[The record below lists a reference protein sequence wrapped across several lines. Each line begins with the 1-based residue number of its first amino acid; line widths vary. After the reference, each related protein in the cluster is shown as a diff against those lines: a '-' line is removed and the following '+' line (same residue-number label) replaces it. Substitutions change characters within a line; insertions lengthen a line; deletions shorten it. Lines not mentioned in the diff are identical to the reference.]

1 MPAYPPTD
9 SLFSTPTQTD
19 SLSATGTDAPE
30 IPAVEPYDPYKDLPH
45 ILEVFKKCK
54 EECMDNRQGWERVWQ
69 KELNYI
75 NHQQWITETPRG
87 WVNKKLQKWVP
98 KPVTNKMAETL
109 NSIRT
114 TFGSISLAPKVV
126 PVGNDGK
133 AVAAAEVADQMA
145 PLIHEEHNMAQVM
158 READFWLI
166 VNGTTVLQTSWDLDQ
181 RANRK
186 FIEHE
191 QCLQCQTVSS
201 PVVINEAGDTCPT
214 CGGNQFIPAV
224 NPDGTP
230 KGEWKA
236 FGRGKTVALSPFE
249 FAFPQNFTR
258 FDELPYIMR
267 IRWRDKHWFE
277 SNRPDLISK
286 LTFEKQSS
294 DRSLQI
300 YKSLST
306 ASEISTTG
314 PTTHFGAIGNQI
326 AEGITEYELWLKPNP
341 EFPEGLVCRV
351 IGDKDPQVL
360 EVPSETLPGPFPYRD
375 IEDQPL
381 FPFAFAQ
388 YEHIGGRLYGRSA
401 ISPLLQKQDQLN
413 QLDSFILLIVQRMA
427 NPIWI
432 IPEDAGIDHF
442 SGEPGLMMKWRPMA
456 ANGNHKPERIAG
468 ADIQSGIWNL
478 RQQIIDDIENLSGA
492 YDIIKGEKPTGI
504 EAFSALQLLVERS
517 QSRFTSVFQARGE
530 MYRKWFSVALE
541 LERQF
546 GPDERV
552 MAVLGPNRGYSFEKF
567 ENAQLQG
574 AVTIQIEDGTQK
586 PQTSLGKRAAIE
598 QAANLMLLDPNDPD
612 MRYAL
617 LSHLGLSDMVPG
629 LNTHVQ
635 AALQMQDAFEAW
647 AKNPQGPPP
656 LVVKPWHEAPTHW
669 SERIKWLNTDRMREL
684 IETTPILEQIITQH
698 LAQLQMVMMPAQQP
712 AEDPNNPQSGAGKK
726 PGGGGMAM
734 RNSNANSGSTK
745 ALPKGNNEGSAQNA
759 GPR

>member
-9 SLFSTPTQTD
+9 SLFSTPMQTN
-19 SLSATGTDAPE
+19 SLSATGTE
-30 IPAVEPYDPYKDLPH
+30 PAETAALEPYDPYADLSR

-54 EECMDNRQGWERVWQ
+54 EECMESRQGWERVWQ
-69 KELNYI
+69 KELHYI

-98 KPVTNKMAETL
+98 KPVTNKMAEVL
-109 NSIRT
+109 SAVRT
-114 TFGSISLAPKVV
+114 TFSAINLSPKVV

-166 VNGTTVLQTSWDLDQ
+166 VNGTVALQTSWDLDQ

-201 PVVINEAGDTCPT
+201 PVDISENGDMCPI

-230 KGEWKA
+230 VGEWKA

-277 SNRPDLISK
+277 ANRPDLMSK

-306 ASEISTTG
+306 ASEVSTAG
-314 PTTHFGAIGNQI
+314 PTAHFGLSGSLLS
-326 AEGITEYELWLKPNP
+326 EGITEYELWLKPNV

-351 IGDKDPQVL
+351 IGDKDPQIL
-360 EVPSETLPGPFPYRD
+360 EVPDESLPGPFPYKD
-375 IEDQPL
+375 IDDTPL
-381 FPFAFAQ
+381 FPFALAQ

-401 ISPLLQKQDQLN
+401 LSPLLQKQDQLN
-413 QLDSFILLIVQRMA
+413 QLDSFILLIIQRMA

-432 IPEDAGIDHF
+432 IPEDAGIEHF

-456 ANGNHKPERIAG
+456 SSGNHKPERIAG

-478 RQQIIDDIENLSGA
+478 RQQIIDDIEDLSGA
-492 YDIIKGEKPTGI
+492 RDIIKGEKPTGI

-517 QSRFTSVFQARGE
+517 QSRFTSVFQSRGE

-574 AVTIQIEDGTQK
+574 AVTIQIEDGSQK

-598 QAANLMLLDPNDPD
+598 QAAQLFLLDPNDPD
-612 MRYAL
+612 MKYTL
-617 LSHLGLSDMVPG
+617 LGQLGLADLVPG

-635 AALQMQDAFEAW
+635 AALQMQDAFETW
-647 AKNPQGPPP
+647 VNNPVGLLP
-656 LVVKPWHEAPTHW
+656 LTVKPWHDPQIHW
-669 SERIKWLNTDRMREL
+669 AERIKWLNTDRMREL
-684 IETTPILEQIITQH
+684 MESNPAIEQIVTQH
-698 LAQLQMVMMPAQQP
+698 LEMLQMVMVPPEQAGQ
-712 AEDPNNPQSGAGKK
+712 DPNQPGATA

-734 RNSNANSGSTK
+734 SNSNANSGSTK
-745 ALPKGNNEGSAQNA
+745 SLPKGNNQKSAQNA
-759 GPR
+759 GPV